1 MSRRYAP
8 QRVLAAG
15 LLSGCLLASP
25 YSIAQ
30 EASEQ
35 TPAAAAPAV
44 KTVSVEDAYRKEFA
58 FLTAQKRELSEQLAA
73 AKASGERARN
83 QLASEVAALQ
93 ARVIAAENN
102 AERLADELNIAD
114 QAALSNQENS
124 DLLEATFS
132 QAQITLEGYGVELN
146 KDAVY
151 AEGDDAIK
159 LEQLLRAGEQRL
171 AASSS
176 VRKSPGK
183 FYLNDGSEVEG
194 ELVQVGNIAT
204 FGISA
209 QGSGALAP
217 AGGGTF
223 KLWRDESAE
232 TAQALASGRPIDT
245 LRIFLYENANTAVSE
260 PEVKTAA
267 GEVAKGGLIGYVIV
281 SLGVVALLLIILR
294 AVFLSGAGS
303 SIGKITEAVEPLLR
317 QRRVDDAIA
326 ATKRFK
332 GSAARVVTSAL
343 RNLDRDREH
352 LEDIVSES
360 ILHENTRLNRFG
372 AMILMIAGV
381 APLLG
386 LLGTVTGMIQTFDV
400 ITEFGTSDPKL
411 LAGGIATA
419 LVTTELGLI
428 VAIPSLLFGNLL
440 GGWAERLKDDMEK
453 AALSVINMY
462 KDQPKLASVA

>member
-1 MSRRYAP
+1 MIGRTILALSLALSAFSP
-8 QRVLAAG
+8 ILAA
-15 LLSGCLLASP
+15 
-25 YSIAQ
+25 Q
-30 EASEQ
+30 ES
-35 TPAAAAPAV
+35 AAAAPV
-44 KTVSVEDAYRKEFA
+44 KSVSVEEAYQKEFA
-58 FLTAQKRELSEQLAA
+58 FLTAQKRELSEQL
-73 AKASGERARN
+73 KALKAQSEREQNR
-83 QLASEVAALQ
+83 LANEVATLQ
-93 ARVIAAENN
+93 ARVIAAENST
-102 AERLADELNIAD
+102 ERLGDELNVAD

-124 DLLEATFS
+124 DLLQATFS
-132 QAQITLEGYGVELN
+132 QAQITLEGYGVDLG
-146 KDAVY
+146 KDAAF
-151 AEGDDAIK
+151 AEGDDSIK
-159 LEQLLRAGEQRL
+159 LERLLRAGEQRL
-171 AASSS
+171 AQSAA
-176 VRKSPGK
+176 VRKAPGK
-183 FYLNDGSEVEG
+183 FYLNNGSEVEG
-194 ELVQVGNIAT
+194 ELIQVGNIAT
-204 FGISA
+204 FGISV

-217 AGGGTF
+217 AGGGSF
-223 KLWRDESAE
+223 KLWRDESTQTAE
-232 TAQALASGRPIDT
+232 ALANGTPVDT

-281 SLGVVALLLIILR
+281 SLGLFALVLIIMR
-294 AVFLSGAGS
+294 AIFLSGAGS

-343 RNLDRDREH
+343 RNLDRDRDH

-453 AALSVINMY
+453 AALGVINMY
-462 KDQPKLASVA
+462 KDQPKLARAA